1 MEQSF
6 IKIFVF
12 VPFHGNWIV
21 TVSVFNCME
30 TDIELESVFKSILQ
44 IQLQIVQNVE
54 QFVTDVLP
62 NRVEDEVHD
71 THETRSDLFQY
82 VVGMILFLWHQK
94 NYNLESILRGLHKQS
109 LMSLHAYLCPDLE
122 MKGAPEQTNTTL
134 DPYKDAIKEL
144 QQLSDDKP
152 RKCQFCHKESVF
164 SYVSAQ
170 TRSADEGMT
179 TFVTCSL
186 CGKRQRL

>member
-6 IKIFVF
+6 IGIVVF
-12 VPFHGNWIV
+12 VPFHGNWTV
-21 TVSVFNCME
+21 TVSVSNCME
-30 TDIELESVFKSILQ
+30 SEVNVELESVFRSILQ
-44 IQLQIVQNVE
+44 IQLQIVHNVE
-54 QFVTDVLP
+54 QFVT
-62 NRVEDEVHD
+62 EVVPD
-71 THETRSDLFQY
+71 AEPETRSDLFQY

-94 NYNLESILRGLHKQS
+94 NYNLDSILRGLHKQS
-109 LMSLHAYLCPDLE
+109 LASLHAYLCPDIE
-122 MKGAPEQTNTTL
+122 SKGAPEQTNTTL
-134 DPYKDAIKEL
+134 DPYKHAIKEL

-152 RKCQFCHKESVF
+152 RKCQFCHKESIF
-164 SYVSAQ
+164 TYVSAQ